1 MTTPAVAAR
10 WMLDGKTSLLDW
22 LALTS
27 SLGWTARPSRSVAS
41 VAITSLA
48 FMLLLVPEP
57 VWNTSIGKWSSSL
70 PAATSSA
77 AAAIASATSAARIPI
92 SPLTCAAAALIAPER
107 SDVRG
112 LQALPRDREVLDRA
126 LGGGAPLGVVR
137 DADLAHRVVVDAV
150 GAALVRFES
159 AVIGQP

>member
-41 VAITSLA
+41 VAMTSLA

-77 AAAIASATSAARIPI
+77 AAADCLGHVRRQDPHLAVDLRGRGLDRAQ
-92 SPLTCAAAALIAPER
+92 R
-107 SDVRG
+107 SDVRR
-112 LQALPRDREVLDRA
+112 LQALAGDREVLDRA

-150 GAALVRFES
+150 GAALV
-159 AVIGQP
+159 G